1 NTKVLSPHQGLSE
14 TILYGEPE
22 VKEKFGGLAP
32 KQLIDY
38 KGLRGDASDN
48 IPGVRGI
55 GEKGA
60 IELLNNFGSLEN
72 IYRQI
77 DSEKIKDRT
86 RQLLKEQ
93 KDQALM
99 SKKIATIIRDVPIDF
114 QLAACKFQALD
125 QDAVVDVFQ
134 KMGFKRLMN
143 QLAGLAKSGLIA
155 PAGQG
160 NLFDREP
167 PPTSPFAKG
176 GNDTSTNSST
186 ADGDASS
193 PLREE
198 NPNATIEN
206 HQRRASRLGAQ
217 NYRLLTAENLE
228 KFLSDLKK
236 QPEFCFDTETTGL
249 DPFQDKLLGI
259 SFCWQTGEASYLPV
273 GLINKK
279 IKKDLLDIFSNEK
292 IKKIGHNLKFDGEV
306 LNTYFGENSS
316 PLRPARNATPAS
328 NALRSNAGWHNV
340 AGGRGRLEGVV
351 SGLYF
356 DTMVASYLLNPG
368 HRQHGL
374 DTLAFVEFGYQMQPI
389 EELIG
394 QGKSKISLAEVPL
407 EKVSWYS
414 GEDADLTFRL
424 YQKFAPELAKE
435 NLNSLF
441 ETLEMPL
448 VEVLAAI
455 EKNGVKIDGRLLKDL
470 SAEFEKR
477 IKTIE
482 KKTWKLAGTDF
493 NLASPKQLKEVL
505 FDKLKIDGHGL
516 AKTKTGIS
524 TGASELEKL
533 AGWLRENKESKDKIE
548 IIDLLMEFRELSKLK
563 STYLDAL
570 PTLIS
575 PLDGRVHTSFN
586 QTVTATG
593 RLSSSEPN
601 LQNIP
606 IRTETGGP
614 IRRAFIAEPG
624 FKIIKADYSQIELR
638 IIASLANDR
647 AMLKIFNSG
656 GDIHTQTAA
665 IIHGLEPSEVTKE
678 IRRTAKEINFGVL
691 YGMGAWGL
699 SSRTGL
705 SNAEAQ
711 KFIYKYFDTFKE
723 VKKWLDETV
732 EIARDKG
739 YVETLYGRRR
749 YLPEIN
755 SSISQVKSSAERMA
769 VNMPI
774 QGCLPKHV
782 KILTSGGYISIG
794 ELYSNKNKPKLVWD
808 GEKWQKYKVLN
819 RGRAQLAQISFSNG
833 QTLDC
838 DIRHEILCLND
849 EGYFWK
855 KFSELHKN
863 DKVCFSFPTIK
874 EFKDKQKLIKYSYSK
889 NRQTFNIK
897 SVDDNFWYWLGY
909 YYGDGHFTRRFATRA
924 TRYDLAYTFGSHE
937 EIKLKICE
945 DYFTSIGLNPRIRKL
960 PPSTKKAK
968 HKWELVI
975 TSIGFGK
982 FLEHI
987 GVKSN
992 ENAKNKR
999 LLSRIFQETKLNRI
1013 AFIKGFFAAD
1023 GCLGKT
1029 RKYMPNFHLCQ
1040 KEILEDLQLLLKTLG
1055 IESSL
1060 LGPYICKEKVSYRL
1074 DMLRNSFQKIILG
1087 ENIKLSYRT
1096 ACIAPRFLMDEI
1108 IRKYPKLTRKNLDSR
1123 SDYVLYNR
1131 WKNGGHSTIHQIF
1144 DILKRNDLRIET
1156 PIYSWF
1162 SIKNIKIKNQKET
1175 TYTLSVENSHK
1186 FDSEGVISKNTAAD
1200 LIKLAMIAI
1209 QQELPRVSPKTRM
1222 ILQVHDELVF
1232 EAPAKDVK
1240 KVAKFIADKMSS
1252 VMKLRAPIEVEVSSG
1267 DNWGETS
1274 PLSSRP

>member
-1 NTKVLSPHQGLSE
+1 MSAKKQTLVIIDSNALIHRAFHALPPTLTDGQGRPTNAVYGFTSIFLKTLKDLKPDYLAACFDRKEKTFRHDEYADYKATRAKAPDELYGQIPLVKEVLAAFGVPVFEKAGYEADDLIGTIAELKSVNRPDIETIILTGDQDCLQLVDYNTKVLSPHQGLSE
-14 TILYGEPE
+14 TVLYGEPE
-22 VKEKFGGLAP
+22 VKERFGGLTP

-48 IPGVRGI
+48 IPGVKGI

-72 IYRQI
+72 IYQNI
-77 DSEKIKDRT
+77 DSDKIKDRV

-93 KDQALM
+93 KGQALM

-114 QLAACKFQALD
+114 QLPACKFQAID
-125 QDAVVDVFQ
+125 QDAVIDVFQ
-134 KMGFKRLMN
+134 KMGFKRLMS

-160 NLFDREP
+160 NLFDQQTKKEKTTTDEP
-167 PPTSPFAKG
+167 KKKPT
-176 GNDTSTNSST
+176 
-186 ADGDASS
+186 
-193 PLREE
+193 E
-198 NPNATIEN
+198 
-206 HQRRASRLGAQ
+206 SRLGAQ

-249 DPFQDKLLGI
+249 DPFQNKLLGI
-259 SFCWQTGEASYLPV
+259 SFCWQAGEADYLPV
-273 GLINKK
+273 GLISKK
-279 IKKDLLDIFSNEK
+279 IKKDLLDIFADEK
-292 IKKIGHNLKFDGEV
+292 IKKIGHNLKFDSEV
-306 LNTYFGENSS
+306 LNNYFGENSS
-316 PLRPARNATPAS
+316 PLRKGRP
-328 NALRSNAGWHNV
+328 
-340 AGGRGRLEGVV
+340 GGVIN
-351 SGLYF
+351 GLYF
-356 DTMVASYLLNPG
+356 DTMIASYLLNSG

-374 DTLAFVEFGYQMQPI
+374 DTLAFTEFGYQMQPI

-394 QGKSKISLAEVPL
+394 QGKSKISLAEAPL

-424 YQKFAPELAKE
+424 YQKFTPELAKE
-435 NLNSLF
+435 NLNNLF

-448 VEVLAAI
+448 IEVLATI
-455 EKNGVKIDGRLLKDL
+455 EKNGVKIDAKLLKRL
-470 SAEFEKR
+470 SVKFDGR

-482 KKTWKLAGTDF
+482 QKIWRLAGTDF
-493 NLASPKQLKEVL
+493 NVASPKQLKEIL
-505 FDKLKIDGHGL
+505 FDKLKISTAGIG
-516 AKTKTGIS
+516 KTKTGLS
-524 TGASELEKL
+524 TAAGELEKL
-533 AGWLRENKESKDKIE
+533 QGQHE
-548 IIDLLMEFRELSKLK
+548 IIDLIIEFRELSKLK

-647 AMLKIFNSG
+647 AMLDIFNSG

-665 IIHGLEPSEVTKE
+665 IIHDLQPSEVTKE

-711 KFIYKYFDTFKE
+711 KFIYRYFETFKE
-723 VKKWLDETV
+723 VKQWLDESV

-755 SSISQVKSSAERMA
+755 SSISQVRSSAERMA

-774 QGCLPKHV
+774 QG
-782 KILTSGGYISIG
+782 S
-794 ELYSNKNKPKLVWD
+794 
-808 GEKWQKYKVLN
+808 
-819 RGRAQLAQISFSNG
+819 
-833 QTLDC
+833 
-838 DIRHEILCLND
+838 
-849 EGYFWK
+849 
-855 KFSELHKN
+855 
-863 DKVCFSFPTIK
+863 
-874 EFKDKQKLIKYSYSK
+874 
-889 NRQTFNIK
+889 
-897 SVDDNFWYWLGY
+897 
-909 YYGDGHFTRRFATRA
+909 
-924 TRYDLAYTFGSHE
+924 
-937 EIKLKICE
+937 
-945 DYFTSIGLNPRIRKL
+945 
-960 PPSTKKAK
+960 
-968 HKWELVI
+968 
-975 TSIGFGK
+975 
-982 FLEHI
+982 
-987 GVKSN
+987 
-992 ENAKNKR
+992 
-999 LLSRIFQETKLNRI
+999 
-1013 AFIKGFFAAD
+1013 
-1023 GCLGKT
+1023 
-1029 RKYMPNFHLCQ
+1029 
-1040 KEILEDLQLLLKTLG
+1040 
-1055 IESSL
+1055 
-1060 LGPYICKEKVSYRL
+1060 
-1074 DMLRNSFQKIILG
+1074 
-1087 ENIKLSYRT
+1087 
-1096 ACIAPRFLMDEI
+1096 
-1108 IRKYPKLTRKNLDSR
+1108 
-1123 SDYVLYNR
+1123 
-1131 WKNGGHSTIHQIF
+1131 
-1144 DILKRNDLRIET
+1144 
-1156 PIYSWF
+1156 
-1162 SIKNIKIKNQKET
+1162 
-1175 TYTLSVENSHK
+1175 
-1186 FDSEGVISKNTAAD
+1186 AAD

-1232 EAPAKDVK
+1232 ETPAKDAK
-1240 KVAKFIADKMSS
+1240 KVAKFITDKMSS
-1252 VMKLRAPIEVEVSSG
+1252 VMKLRAPIEVEVLSG